1 MIFTTQIR
9 PAFPSKLEGLLRPG
23 HLLSPFPATDPK
35 NAPVTPFIATLP
47 KSLDFNS
54 FACHTSEPP
63 RGSRH
68 ILLTRNLKQRFHL
81 PSVEVGASPEHLRSH
96 FCPGQTL
103 SFAVPP
109 SKLPL
114 SFHALMNCKFS
125 NSFVLIFMQIDG
137 GVASSPTAILLLN
150 SSLCSTDAALSPL
163 STFSFKLSTLN
174 FRSFVGR
181 VFNSLL
187 PYLLTSSFSLAWG
200 SLS

>member
-1 MIFTTQIR
+1 
-9 PAFPSKLEGLLRPG
+9 
-23 HLLSPFPATDPK
+23 
-35 NAPVTPFIATLP
+35 
-47 KSLDFNS
+47 
-54 FACHTSEPP
+54 
-63 RGSRH
+63 
-68 ILLTRNLKQRFHL
+68 
-81 PSVEVGASPEHLRSH
+81 
-96 FCPGQTL
+96 
-103 SFAVPP
+103 
-109 SKLPL
+109 
-114 SFHALMNCKFS
+114 MNCKFS